1 MLLSLYGITISDDSV
16 YSEIGSPSQSGAPL
30 SLPDLAKL
38 RPALIS
44 MTPTQSRGGNK
55 RKCGEYVCTLIV
67 AQVLCDPNNRRLLG
81 YFAQLQ
87 FLFILPTVTRGTQ
100 ATVKYPAAA
109 VVGL

>member
-1 MLLSLYGITISDDSV
+1 MLLSLYGITISGSV
-16 YSEIGSPSQSGAPL
+16 YSEIGSQSQSGAPL

-38 RPALIS
+38 RPAALIS
-44 MTPTQSRGGNK
+44 MTPTQNRGGNK

-100 ATVKYPAAA
+100 ATVKYPAA
-109 VVGL
+109 VGRL